1 MIWLIA
7 LWTLLVWWH
16 GYTLGRDH
24 GCRRHRAL
32 WLATRRATQD
42 EDRRDSEL

>member
-7 LWTLLVWWH
+7 LWSLLVWWH

-24 GCRRHRAL
+24 GCRRQRK
-32 WLATRRATQD
+32 WYLAVRRAAQD
-42 EDRRDSEL
+42 EDRRDAEL

>member
-1 MIWLIA
+1 MIYVSVLICA
-7 LWTLLVWWH
+7 LVWWH

-24 GCRRHRAL
+24 GCRLHRTIYL
-32 WLATRRATQD
+32 ETRRAAQA